1 MKVVVAIDSFKGSM
15 TSMQAGNACKEG
27 ILAATCA
34 HCGGGAAAV
43 KGRKIAADNLDVVV
57 KPLADGGEGTV
68 EALVEGMNGTYE
80 YVTVTGP
87 MGNPVKARYGIL
99 PDQTAVMEMAEASGI
114 TLVEEPLNPWKATS
128 TGVGEM
134 ILDAVQKGCRKFII
148 GMGGIG
154 MLSAL
159 GYDFMDENGDR
170 LPPVF
175 DSLEKVVQIKNN
187 RVPEVLKDCHFQIAC
202 DVTNPLCGAQGCVYV
217 FGAQKGVK
225 EEEKESMDRA
235 MQSYAACLEKST
247 GKKLSDIPG
256 TGAAGGLGFA
266 FLWGLPNVELKPG
279 IDIVLEAVGLT
290 NELKDADVVVTG
302 EGCLDFQT
310 AMGKV
315 PVGVA
320 KTAKNYNCKVIAFAG
335 SVTEEAKNCNEK
347 GIDAFF
353 SILPGVCSLDEAMDT
368 EIAQKNMRNAAEQVF
383 RLILACG
390 KEKSFLHP

>member
-27 ILAATCA
+27 ILAAARA
-34 HCGGGAAAV
+34 HCDGGAAAV
-43 KGRKIAADNLDVVV
+43 RDRKPAADNMDVVV

-80 YVTVTGP
+80 YVTVTDP
-87 MGNPVKARYGIL
+87 MGSHVKARYGIL

-114 TLVEEPLNPWKATS
+114 TLVKEPLNPWKAAS

-134 ILDAVQKGCRKFII
+134 ILDAV
-148 GMGGIG
+148 
-154 MLSAL
+154 
-159 GYDFMDENGDR
+159 
-170 LPPVF
+170 
-175 DSLEKVVQIKNN
+175 
-187 RVPEVLKDCHFQIAC
+187 
-202 DVTNPLCGAQGCVYV
+202 
-217 FGAQKGVK
+217 QKGVK

-235 MQSYAACLEKST
+235 MQSYAACLEKFT
-247 GKKLSDIPG
+247 GKKLSEIPG

-279 IDIVLEAVGLT
+279 IDIVLEAVGLAS
-290 NELKDADVVVTG
+290 ELQDADIVVTG

-320 KTAKNYNCKVIAFAG
+320 KAAKQYGCEVIAFAG
-335 SVTEEAKNCNEK
+335 SVTEEAIKCNEK

-368 EIAQKNMRNAAEQVF
+368 ETAQKNMRNAAEQVF

-390 KEKSFLHP
+390 KEKSSLHP